1 MLHKLNIVFRFL
13 VLISG
18 LELSTN
24 FATHF
29 QVQLFVDWICGLLGD
44 KKENKKVSNIVQ
56 VLIAGKWIYIFKLK
70 FVLNKKNC
78 PLTFCII
85 FLKETVSEVVQ

>member
-1 MLHKLNIVFRFL
+1 MNKSNIAFRFL

-24 FATHF
+24 FTTHF

-44 KKENKKVSNIVQ
+44 EKENKKVSKIVQ
-56 VLIAGKWIYIFKLK
+56 VIIAGNIFEPQ
-70 FVLNKKNC
+70 FELNKK
-78 PLTFCII
+78 
-85 FLKETVSEVVQ
+85 